1 MVTESCACLLL
12 SLNEQY
18 FHFEDLI
25 TLLGHF
31 KEMRKTKMFHSAYC
45 IRNAY
50 VRT

>member
-25 TLLGHF
+25 TLLGLF
-31 KEMRKTKMFHSAYC
+31 KEMRKTKMSHSAYC

-50 VRT
+50 VHT